1 MILIYL
7 LLSAAVLLI
16 TALVCRRKKLGTL
29 KFAGAVFAAAVILEL
44 TVFQFPSYRLAFGSY
59 PRQTLYPRDAAE
71 TVSEEFTV
79 SGGKEASLTYRNINI
94 PVGTVRANI
103 RFDSGELKTVVMNAD
118 MTDDTGYYYRMSIVS
133 TEIVRDCPRSADS
146 MVLLSGNAG
155 SARFRFQGGTEEDS
169 FTVESIELNTPI
181 PFDILPLRTLAIT
194 LIAAFVYA
202 AFRSFTAS
210 RKAEEVPKLCRW
222 SAVAVTAAAVCCMA
236 LITAAKMPEG
246 GLAGRF
252 SLENGDQITEELV
265 TAFENGHVW
274 LDAEPEPELLAMEDP
289 YDWGKRHYDEI
300 PYRWDHLLYNGRY
313 YSYYGVAPLILFL
326 PYHLITGHFFPTD
339 IAVLLF
345 SSLGMAALAF
355 LYCSTVRKRY
365 GMISFVAYISGL
377 VILLMTCGAWFCVS
391 RPMFYETAVS
401 SAFFCLTAAA
411 CCFTAS
417 CRAEKKS
424 VKYLLSFLSSLMLG
438 LSVLSRPTMAVYA
451 IAGVMFYAR
460 SLTSDNK
467 AKKNSKLITA
477 ACLFMPLVI
486 LGVFQMW
493 YNYVRFGSVFDFGI
507 KYSLT
512 INDFT
517 HSQFH
522 IHFVLIGLYNFLFAP
537 PAFIP
542 DYPYITTPFSQL
554 GVNGY
559 YYKDDGNTSGI
570 LFLALPVFGYLFGGR
585 LLRYRRKSKAFAEYA
600 LLFVFCVAAP
610 FVIIFSSWESGYALR
625 YTTDFSWEI
634 TIGGILILFEA
645 FGRKGSELQRVR
657 LGRFMMLSGLWA
669 VLISGMQIY
678 NYAFGKVDYPQFT
691 ELLRRHMELW
701 H

>member
-79 SGGKEASLTYRNINI
+79 SGGKEASLTYRDINI
-94 PVGTVRANI
+94 PVGTVRAKI

-265 TAFENGHVW
+265 TAFEKGHVW
-274 LDAEPEPELLAMEDP
+274 LDAEPEPELVMQSQHSNDGQRVEA
-289 YDWGKRHYDEI
+289 
-300 PYRWDHLLYNGRY
+300 
-313 YSYYGVAPLILFL
+313 
-326 PYHLITGHFFPTD
+326 T
-339 IAVLLF
+339 
-345 SSLGMAALAF
+345 
-355 LYCSTVRKRY
+355 
-365 GMISFVAYISGL
+365 
-377 VILLMTCGAWFCVS
+377 
-391 RPMFYETAVS
+391 
-401 SAFFCLTAAA
+401 
-411 CCFTAS
+411 
-417 CRAEKKS
+417 
-424 VKYLLSFLSSLMLG
+424 ML
-438 LSVLSRPTMAVYA
+438 
-451 IAGVMFYAR
+451 
-460 SLTSDNK
+460 DCH
-467 AKKNSKLITA
+467 
-477 ACLFMPLVI
+477 ACLVYFFLRDPHGNARPVA
-486 LGVFQMW
+486 
-493 YNYVRFGSVFDFGI
+493 SFDFLLQ
-507 KYSLT
+507 SLNSLRLDDT
-512 INDFT
+512 EC
-517 HSQFH
+517 
-522 IHFVLIGLYNFLFAP
+522 VLH
-537 PAFIP
+537 
-542 DYPYITTPFSQL
+542 T
-554 GVNGY
+554 VC
-559 YYKDDGNTSGI
+559 
-570 LFLALPVFGYLFGGR
+570 PVL
-585 LLRYRRKSKAFAEYA
+585 
-600 LLFVFCVAAP
+600 
-610 FVIIFSSWESGYALR
+610 
-625 YTTDFSWEI
+625 
-634 TIGGILILFEA
+634 
-645 FGRKGSELQRVR
+645 
-657 LGRFMMLSGLWA
+657 
-669 VLISGMQIY
+669 
-678 NYAFGKVDYPQFT
+678 
-691 ELLRRHMELW
+691 H